1 MRQILVKKNNRSVE
15 LRIGSPPCRS
25 SCSFNPLQR
34 SEFGASSPVAAAIAS
49 LQLLFFFLEAEE
61 KEKNRAIKSHAAF
74 PHSVRPNPDG
84 LAGSQPRDLTAG
96 PKVKMFGPKLGFFFL
111 ARCGLVGKVSIFY
124 PTVKFDC
131 AKKTVLFDCAKKTVQ
146 FDCKLRFKKYF
157 SEKSMSEEKNG
168 YTCMFFLCAM

>member
-1 MRQILVKKNNRSVE
+1 ME
-15 LRIGSPPCRS
+15 LRIGLPPCRS

-84 LAGSQPRDLTAG
+84 LAGSRPRDLTAG
-96 PKVKMFGPKLGFFFL
+96 PKMKMFGPKLGFFFL

-131 AKKTVLFDCAKKTVQ
+131 AKKLFCLIVLKKLFSLIANCDLKDILV
-146 FDCKLRFKKYF
+146 KKVCPKKKMAIHVCSSSAQCSLKIYKCF
-157 SEKSMSEEKNG
+157 I
-168 YTCMFFLCAM
+168 